1 MKRLLM
7 VNELIKYFQYTAKY
21 GNKYRTDFRYT
32 TYRPSPLERLRA
44 MPLVFRLLLKPFPDL
59 DREHQKFI
67 NVPAY
72 RRK

>member
-1 MKRLLM
+1 MKRLQM

-21 GNKYRTDFRYT
+21 GKKYRTDFRYT
-32 TYRPSPLERLRA
+32 TYRPSLFQRLRA
-44 MPLVFRLLLKPFPDL
+44 MPLVFVLLLKPFPDL

-67 NVPAY
+67 AVPAY